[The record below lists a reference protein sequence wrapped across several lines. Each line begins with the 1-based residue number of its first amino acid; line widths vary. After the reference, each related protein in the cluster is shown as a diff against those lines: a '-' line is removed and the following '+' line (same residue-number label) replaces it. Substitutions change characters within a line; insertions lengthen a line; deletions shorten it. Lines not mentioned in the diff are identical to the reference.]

1 MRFGIVMSVKEILK
15 NLCIKLGEN
24 NKPIYAV
31 MAIAVAKGI
40 FRPTFTMMDKHEDPE
55 TKKYAALRELLTE
68 VVAIPTYWVSGELAS
83 KGADMLNL
91 APEKKAM
98 AKTNF
103 MFLGVCTAALLV
115 IPAVTS
121 LIIKP
126 VMNTIQNKKEKAKP
140 TEQLQKVEIAK
151 PAEITTFKGRKLQS
165 PYNLTYGNKIS
176 GMKVGGLW

>member
-1 MRFGIVMSVKEILK
+1 MDIKSALK
-15 NLCIKLGEN
+15 KLCVKLGEN

-55 TKKYAALRELLTE
+55 TKKYAALREFLTE
-68 VVAIPTYWVSGELAS
+68 VVAIPTYWASGELAS

-126 VMNTIQNKKEKAKP
+126 LMKAIQNKNEKAKP
-140 TEQLQKVEIAK
+140 AELPQKVEIAK
-151 PAEITTFKGRKLQS
+151 PADTTTFKGRKLQS
-165 PYNLTYGNKIS
+165 PYSLAYGNKIS

>member
-1 MRFGIVMSVKEILK
+1 MSIKEALK
-15 NLCIKLGEN
+15 KLCIKLGEN

-68 VVAIPTYWVSGELAS
+68 VVAIPTYWASGELAS
-83 KGADMLNL
+83 KCADKMNL
-91 APEKKAM
+91 APDKKAM

-115 IPAVTS
+115 IPALTS

-126 VMNTIQNKKEKAKP
+126 VMNTIQNNNKKKSNKIKEAKP
-140 TEQLQKVEIAK
+140 EI
-151 PAEITTFKGRKLQS
+151 EIVKLAPSPTFKANKTQP
-165 PYNLTYGNKIS
+165 PYNTIYSNKTA
-176 GMKVGGLW
+176 GMKVGRL

>member
-1 MRFGIVMSVKEILK
+1 MGITDALK
-15 NLCIKLGEN
+15 KLCIKLGQN

-55 TKKYAALRELLTE
+55 TKKYTALRELLTE
-68 VVAIPTYWVSGELAS
+68 VVAIPTYWASGELAS
-83 KGADMLNL
+83 KCADKMNL
-91 APEKKAM
+91 PADKKAI
-98 AKTNF
+98 ARTNF

-126 VMNTIQNKKEKAKP
+126 IMNKIQQKNKKNNQPEKINIEIAQPKKELNFKSKKIQN
-140 TEQLQKVEIAK
+140 
-151 PAEITTFKGRKLQS
+151 
-165 PYNLTYGNKIS
+165 PYNMTYNKIAS
-176 GMKVGGLW
+176 GLKVGGL

>member
-1 MRFGIVMSVKEILK
+1 MDIKGALK
-15 NLCIKLGEN
+15 KLCVKLGEN

-68 VVAIPTYWVSGELAS
+68 VVAIPTYWASGELAS
-83 KGADMLNL
+83 KCADKINL

-103 MFLGVCTAALLV
+103 MFLGICTAALLV

-126 VMNTIQNKKEKAKP
+126 LMKAIQNKNEKAKP
-140 TEQLQKVEIAK
+140 AELPQKVEIAK
-151 PAEITTFKGRKLQS
+151 PAEITTFKGKKLQN
-165 PYNLTYGNKIS
+165 PYSLTYGNKIS

>member
-1 MRFGIVMSVKEILK
+1 MDIKSVIK
-15 NLCIKLGEN
+15 NLCVKLGEN

-55 TKKYAALRELLTE
+55 TKKYTALREFLTE
-68 VVAIPTYWVSGELAS
+68 VVAIPTYWASGELAS
-83 KGADMLNL
+83 KCADKLTL
-91 APEKKAM
+91 PPEKKAM

-103 MFLGVCTAALLV
+103 MFLGVCTAALIV

-126 VMNTIQNKKEKAKP
+126 LMKSMQNKNQKNKIGEASQNVEIVKIHDKPAFKSKKIQN
-140 TEQLQKVEIAK
+140 
-151 PAEITTFKGRKLQS
+151 
-165 PYNLTYGNKIS
+165 PYSFTYGSKNC
-176 GMKVGGLW
+176 GMKVGGIW